1 MQQVSI
7 SKFSKKADLASLKS
21 DVGKLDIDKLETVP
35 ADLNKLSNILK
46 NNVIKKTVHAELVI
60 KVNAI
65 QAIDT

>member
-7 SKFSKKADLASLKS
+7 SKFSKKGDLASLKS
-21 DVGKLDIDKLETVP
+21 DVGKLDIDKLETIP

>member
-7 SKFSKKADLASLKS
+7 SKFSKKADLAILKS
-21 DVGKLDIDKLETVP
+21 DVGKLDIDKLETIP